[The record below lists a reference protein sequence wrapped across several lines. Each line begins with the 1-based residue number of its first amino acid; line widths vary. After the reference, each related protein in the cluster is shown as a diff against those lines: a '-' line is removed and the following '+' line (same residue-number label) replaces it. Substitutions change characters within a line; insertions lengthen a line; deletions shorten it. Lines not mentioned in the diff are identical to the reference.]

1 MLFSDFLGLKPN
13 TTKCEIAGIGVLK
26 GAQAAVYGMNCTD
39 LRNQAIKILGV
50 YFSYNPKKKIIIL
63 FQIFK
68 VL

>member
-1 MLFSDFLGLKPN
+1 MLFSDFLGLKPD

-26 GAQAAVYGMNCTD
+26 GVQAGVYGMNCTD

-50 YFSYNPKKKIIIL
+50 YVSYNQKKIIIL

>member
-1 MLFSDFLGLKPN
+1 MLFSDFLGLKPD

-26 GAQAAVYGMNCTD
+26 GVQAAVYGMNCTD

-50 YFSYNPKKKIIIL
+50 YVSYNKKKIIIL